1 MNDNPDLSVSWGK
14 EDSEETAVT
23 LQMCNGENLTEGNS
37 SRDGAEGMDR
47 RNAEWAEMRAAG
59 TAERKQH
66 RSLGY
71 WLRSLDRWQY
81 HSPKWEVSGG
91 CAMGEG

>member
-1 MNDNPDLSVSWGK
+1 MNDNPDLLVSWGK
-14 EDSEETAVT
+14 EDREETAVT
-23 LQMCNGENLTEGNS
+23 LQMYNGENLTDGNS
-37 SRDGAEGMDR
+37 SRDGVEGVDR

-81 HSPKWEVSGG
+81 RSPKWEVSGG